1 MRDGIKGWQN
11 AGYPVVSQ
19 QDLLDAF
26 IAVNLL
32 DFSALMVSEE
42 DARKLNNSTF
52 VDFRC
57 QTKYDKGH
65 VDGANWV
72 DYANMFT
79 RPPMEELNKDNT
91 LIIIH
96 DIPAQAAVIAAT
108 LKMMDY
114 PAVYILK

>member
-11 AGYPVVSQ
+11 AGYPVESQ

-32 DFSALMVSEE
+32 DFSALMVSKK
-42 DARKLNNSTF
+42 DAKKLQNCTF

-57 QTKYDKGH
+57 QKKYDKKH
-65 VDGANWV
+65 VKDANWV

-96 DIPAQAAVIAAT
+96 DVPAQAAVIAAT